1 MQKGES
7 MEKISISGKTFPVIE
22 EVKTS
27 TGETLP
33 LVDIPLMSDETWNRL
48 AGTQG
53 NQKTR

>member
-1 MQKGES
+1 
-7 MEKISISGKTFPVIE
+7 MEKISVSGKVFPVIE

-33 LVDIPLMSDETWNRL
+33 LVDIPMMSDETWNRL
-48 AGTQG
+48 AGSQG

>member
-7 MEKISISGKTFPVIE
+7 MEKISISGKSFPVVE
-22 EVKTS
+22 EVKTG

-33 LVDIPLMSDETWNRL
+33 LVDIPMMSDETWNRL